1 VPEDDMPIHGIVNT
15 ARSLGYWLRSQEV
28 TANNL
33 ANANSDAFKVD
44 RITARQLDGAPF
56 PQAVMHTDLRQ
67 GTLRETG
74 RPLDLALDGDGFLV
88 VQTDRGERLVRG
100 GSLQLD
106 PSGQLTDSHGAPVL
120 GEKGP
125 ILAAGGTIEVH
136 GDGSVMVD
144 GALVGRLRMVQVP
157 GQQLQKEGSGRF
169 QALAPMQPVT
179 DGAVRVKQGRI
190 EEPNVDPLLGMVD
203 LVAIQRAYAANL
215 DALHAMDGVL
225 GTVVNQVGRVE

>member
-1 VPEDDMPIHGIVNT
+1 MPIAGIVNT

-44 RITARQLDGAPF
+44 RITARQFPGESF
-56 PQAVMHTDLRQ
+56 PQVVQRTDLRP
-67 GTLRETG
+67 GVLRETG
-74 RPLDLALDGDGFLV
+74 RPLDLALEGQGWLV
-88 VQTDRGERLVRG
+88 VQTAQGERLTRG

-106 PSGQLTDSHGAPVL
+106 PAGRLTDAHGAPVL

-125 ILAAGGTIEVH
+125 IVVSGGELQVH

-144 GALVGRLRMVQVP
+144 GALAGRLRLVSAP
-157 GQQLQKEGSGRF
+157 DAQLQKEGSGRYRSAVPF
-169 QALAPMQPVT
+169 TAADPAL
-179 DGAVRVKQGRI
+179 RVHQGRV
-190 EEPNVDPLLGMVD
+190 EEPNVDPLTGMVD

-215 DALHAMDGVL
+215 DALRAMDGVL
-225 GTVVNQVGRVE
+225 GTVVNQVGKVE

>member
-1 VPEDDMPIHGIVNT
+1 MAIRGIVNT

-44 RITARQLDGAPF
+44 RITARQLPGETF
-56 PQAVMHTDLRQ
+56 PQAVQRTDLRQ
-67 GTLRETG
+67 GMFRDTG
-74 RPLDLALDGDGFLV
+74 RSLDVALEGPGWLV
-88 VQTDRGERLVRG
+88 VQTNAGERLTRG

-106 PSGQLTDSHGAPVL
+106 PSGRITDAHGAPVL
-120 GEKGP
+120 GAKGP
-125 ILAAGGTIEVH
+125 IVAAGGDIELH
-136 GDGSVMVD
+136 PDGSVLVD
-144 GALVGRLRMVQVP
+144 GALVGQLRVVNLPTEQVRKL
-157 GQQLQKEGSGRF
+157 GEGRYE
-169 QALAPMQPVT
+169 ALAPMQPAAE
-179 DGAVRVKQGRI
+179 GALRVRQGSV

-215 DALHAMDGVL
+215 DALRTMDGVL